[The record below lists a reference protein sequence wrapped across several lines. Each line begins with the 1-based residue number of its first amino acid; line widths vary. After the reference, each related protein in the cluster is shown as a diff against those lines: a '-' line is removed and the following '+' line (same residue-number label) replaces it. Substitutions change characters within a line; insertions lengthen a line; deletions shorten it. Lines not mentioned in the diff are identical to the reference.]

1 MDCDALPAMLVD
13 GLLPSEEIVTTR
25 ESGIRPSPVLLPHEK
40 WESWE
45 MSDYNPQPKKFS
57 APNS

>member
-1 MDCDALPAMLVD
+1 MLVD

-25 ESGIRPSPVLLPHEK
+25 ESGIRPSTVLLPHEK